1 MLENLINITLMRTAN
16 CRNENLAKRTS

>member
-1 MLENLINITLMRTAN
+1 MRTAN